1 MRASGSV
8 SGSPPAGLRD
18 QPPHH
23 VPRPR
28 LLARLDHARAPV
40 TVVSS
45 PAGWG
50 KSALLASWAAG
61 RPNRAAW
68 VAGGDRE
75 GFWHR
80 LLSAVVTTLADSPF
94 AGTVTA
100 ATGPRRLI
108 EALQSSSA
116 APTIVVD
123 DCNDAAGSG
132 ELARLAQAARSSGTG
147 TRLVFACR
155 GDPDFPLHRWRVD
168 GRLAE
173 ISSADLAFTVD
184 ETADLFAG

>member
-1 MRASGSV
+1 MTPAGSV
-8 SGSPPAGLRD
+8 SASPPCGPRD

-23 VPRPR
+23 MPRPR
-28 LLARLDHARAPV
+28 LLARLDDARAPV

-50 KSALLASWAAG
+50 KSALLGSWAAG
-61 RPNRAAW
+61 RPSRAAW
-68 VAGGDRE
+68 VAGGDRD

-80 LLSAVVTTLADSPF
+80 VLSAMAITVVDSPF
-94 AGTVTA
+94 AGVTA

-108 EALQSSSA
+108 EALQRSSA

-123 DCNDAAGSG
+123 DCNDAADPG

-147 TRLVFACR
+147 TRLILACR
-155 GDPDFPLHRWRVD
+155 GNPNFPLHRWRV
-168 GRLAE
+168 
-173 ISSADLAFTVD
+173 
-184 ETADLFAG
+184 

>member
-1 MRASGSV
+1 MRTPGSV

-28 LLARLDHARAPV
+28 LLAHLDDARAPV

-61 RPNRAAW
+61 RPNQAAW

-80 LLSAVVTTLADSPF
+80 VLSAVTTTVTDSPF

-100 ATGPRRLI
+100 ATDPQRLI
-108 EALQSSSA
+108 EALQSSPA
-116 APTIVVD
+116 APAIV
-123 DCNDAAGSG
+123 
-132 ELARLAQAARSSGTG
+132 
-147 TRLVFACR
+147 
-155 GDPDFPLHRWRVD
+155 
-168 GRLAE
+168 
-173 ISSADLAFTVD
+173 
-184 ETADLFAG
+184 